1 MKPSLQTRLGQQLTL
16 TPQLRQ
22 AIKLLQLSAVEL
34 EAELALA
41 VETNPLLEHTEELER
56 DAVENPAPDQA
67 EDASLEAAQGS
78 TEDDHDF
85 RDDARWEYTNGG
97 ARHDRDGDYDAT
109 QFITVPEDLHDH
121 LFWQLHLSH
130 LSERDR
136 RIGTA
141 LIEAITDDGYLG
153 SSLEDIRATLQPEL
167 TAEDAELMTVL
178 STIQRF
184 DPVGVGARDLSEC
197 LCVQLSVLD
206 GATPGIEIARVM
218 VRDHLE
224 SLARNGPE
232 RLARQLVVSEDAMT
246 EAVALLR
253 SLDPRPG
260 QRFNSTEPEYIRP
273 DCVAWRD
280 NGVWRVGLA
289 SSNQPRLGINQ
300 HYQGLIAQVDRDDAT
315 YLKGQLQEARW
326 LLRSLETRADTLL
339 RVARCI
345 VRQQAGFLE
354 HGPEAMR
361 PLTLREV
368 AEELG
373 LHESTISRASTR
385 KYLRTPRGTF
395 EFRHFFS
402 SGVATGEG
410 GANSATAIQA
420 MIRRLI
426 EAENPRR
433 PLSDARLSAELKAAG
448 VPVARRTVAKY
459 REAMNIP
466 ASNERQRL
474 S

>member
-22 AIKLLQLSAVEL
+22 AIRLLQLSGMEL

-41 VETNPLLEHTEELER
+41 VETNPLLEHAEELER
-56 DAVENPAPDQA
+56 VGSEPGDPLANA
-67 EDASLEAAQGS
+67 EDDRSDSDPTDRQGDADL
-78 TEDDHDF
+78 TEDF
-85 RDDARWEYTNGG
+85 AWERTGSGG
-97 ARHDRDGDYDAT
+97 SGDSDYNAAES
-109 QFITVPEDLHDH
+109 ISSPETLHDY
-121 LFWQLHLSH
+121 LLWQLHLSH

-136 RIGTA
+136 RIGS
-141 LIEAITDDGYLG
+141 LIIEAISEDGYLG
-153 SSLEDIRATLQPEL
+153 ATIEEIRESLLPE
-167 TAEDAELMTVL
+167 TSAEPAEILTVL
-178 STIQRF
+178 STVQRF
-184 DPVGVGARDLSEC
+184 DPLGVGARSPSEC
-197 LCVQLSVLD
+197 LSVQLSALD
-206 GATPGIEIARVM
+206 PTTPGLALAITLAGE
-218 VRDHLE
+218 HLE
-224 SLARNGPE
+224 ALARLGPD
-232 RLARQLVVSEDAMT
+232 RLARELTVTLDEMN
-246 EAVALLR
+246 EAVSLLR

-260 QRFNSTEPEYIRP
+260 LRFDAAEPEFIRP

-280 NGVWRVGLA
+280 QGVWRVRMAAG
-289 SSNQPRLGINQ
+289 SQPRLGIND
-300 HYQGLIAQVDRDDAT
+300 HYRSLIARLDQDNAA
-315 YLKGQLQEARW
+315 YLRGQLQEAKW

-339 RVARCI
+339 RVARAI
-345 VRQQAGFLE
+345 VRHQSAFLE

-373 LHESTISRASTR
+373 LHESTVSRASTR

-426 EAENPRR
+426 EAEDPRR
-433 PLSDARLSAELKAAG
+433 PLSDARLTEQLKRDG

-474 S
+474 G